1 MKWIKCSDEMPEKS
15 VNVLIANIYTIGH
28 AKLNS
33 TGFTVIAS
41 NDFVPKNQV
50 THWMPLPELPEVV

>member
-1 MKWIKCSDEMPEKS
+1 MNWIKCSDEMPEKS
-15 VNVLIANIYTIGH
+15 VNVLIANIYTIGL